1 MSRIGLKPVPVL
13 DGVKVSISGQSISVE
28 GPLGKLS
35 YELRPEVSAVIS
47 EAGNEILVSRK
58 ADDRAS
64 KSYHGLTR
72 SLINNMIHGVKT
84 GYEKRLEVVGVGY
97 VVSLKN
103 NVLNLRVGLA
113 NEIKKPVPEGL
124 KVECPTQTQVVIK
137 GCDKQLVGQ
146 YAAEVRASRKPEPY
160 KGKGVRYQGEVVKLK
175 PGKAASK

>member
-1 MSRIGLKPVPVL
+1 MSRIGLKPVPVV
-13 DGVKVSISGQSISVE
+13 DGVKVSISGQTISVE

-35 YELRPEVSAVIS
+35 YQLRPEVSAVIS

-58 ADDRAS
+58 GDDRAS

-72 SLINNMIHGVKT
+72 SLINNMIQGVKT